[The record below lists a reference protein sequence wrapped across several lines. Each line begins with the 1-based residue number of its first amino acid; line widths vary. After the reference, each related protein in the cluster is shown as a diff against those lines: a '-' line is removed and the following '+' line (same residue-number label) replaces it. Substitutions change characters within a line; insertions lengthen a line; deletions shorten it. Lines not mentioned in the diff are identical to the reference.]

1 MYCASLAGSF
11 WVLSAVLGVFF
22 GVLLVIIVSCT
33 LCARCMSCAS
43 VLCIFVLCAVHCIVL
58 SVQDVL
64 CLCGALAGA
73 DNGFPRLTWRA
84 AAALPIRVAVIIVI
98 VIITVIIVI
107 IIIIFLL

>member
-11 WVLSAVLGVFF
+11 WVVSAVLGVFF
-22 GVLLVIIVSCT
+22 GVFLVIIVSCT
-33 LCARCMSCAS
+33 LRARCMSCAS
-43 VLCIFVLCAVHCIVL
+43 VLCSVFLYYVLYHCIML

-84 AAALPIRVAVIIVI
+84 AALLIRLAVIIVI
-98 VIITVIIVI
+98 IVIITI
-107 IIIIFLL
+107 IIRDALI

>member
-11 WVLSAVLGVFF
+11 WVVSAVLGVFF

-33 LCARCMSCAS
+33 LRSRCMSCAS

-84 AAALPIRVAVIIVI
+84 AAHSDDDDDCGDVDVDLDDDDVVAHADI
-98 VIITVIIVI
+98 
-107 IIIIFLL
+107 

>member
-1 MYCASLAGSF
+1 MYCALLLCTVFLYYALRPRCIVPCYY
-11 WVLSAVLGVFF
+11 VLY
-22 GVLLVIIVSCT
+22 
-33 LCARCMSCAS
+33 
-43 VLCIFVLCAVHCIVL
+43 HCIML
-58 SVQDVL
+58 PVQDVL

-84 AAALPIRVAVIIVI
+84 AAPLIRVAVIIVI

>member
-11 WVLSAVLGVFF
+11 WVLSAVFGVFF

-33 LCARCMSCAS
+33 LCARCMYCAS
-43 VLCIFVLCAVHCIVL
+43 VLCIVSLYYVLYHCIVL

-84 AAALPIRVAVIIVI
+84 AAPLIRVAVIIVI
-98 VIITVIIVI
+98 VIIIVV
-107 IIIIFLL
+107 LLLRS